1 MWDLAILNGTLV
13 TVTGRFRA
21 HVLVRDGKIGA
32 ITTGAVD
39 GIEARETVDADGKM
53 ILPGMV
59 DAHVHL
65 DEPGPAV
72 NEDFTTGTRAA
83 AAGGVTTVV
92 MMPGF
97 IPCVNDAKTL
107 LERKDQFGEKAFVDY
122 AMLGGAG
129 AEMLDTI
136 VPQAEAGAVGYK
148 SYIRPYNPQRPG
160 LICKDSGDVYVTL
173 QQVKQSGVRV
183 GFHAEDFPVIERL
196 TEDLVAQGRTGYADF
211 HPSRP
216 ESTEILA
223 TLTLLEVAR
232 MTGAPLHLVHMSSP
246 DAIELA
252 IQWREWGTDVT
263 IETCPHYLL
272 LSNDDTARVG
282 PYAQVVP
289 PLRAPESVERLWE
302 QVQDGVIDIIA
313 TDHAPGIPERRQ
325 KGHTN
330 MFESGGGL
338 SALET
343 VMPLMLTEVA
353 NGRISLERLVDLTA
367 EMPARLFKMF
377 PRKGT
382 LQPGADADMI
392 IYDPRVQWR
401 VDINALETKDPE
413 AAKIFDGSRV
423 QGRLDE
429 VYVRGQK
436 VAEAGRCIG
445 TGGYGEW
452 ITPVR

>member
-1 MWDLAILNGTLV
+1 MLIK
-13 TVTGRFRA
+13 
-21 HVLVRDGKIGA
+21 DGKIGA
-32 ITTGAVD
+32 ITTGDLD
-39 GIEARETVDADGKM
+39 GIDVRETVDARGRM
-53 ILPGMV
+53 VLPGMI

-97 IPCVNDAKTL
+97 IPCVNDAETL
-107 LERKDQFGEKAFVDY
+107 LQRKDQFGEKTFVDY

-173 QQVKQSGVRV
+173 REVAKSGVRV
-183 GFHAEDFPVIERL
+183 GFHAEDFPVIEKL

-211 HPSRP
+211 HGSRP

-246 DAIELA
+246 DAIDLA
-252 IQWREWGTDVT
+252 AQWREWGTDVT

-272 LSNDDTARVG
+272 LSDEDTARVG

-289 PLRAPESVERLWE
+289 PLRSPESVARLWE
-302 QVQDGVIDIIA
+302 QVEEGIIDIIA
-313 TDHAPGIPERRQ
+313 TDHAPGLPERRE

-343 VMPLMLTEVA
+343 VMPLLINEVSL
-353 NGRISLERLVDLTA
+353 GRISMEHLVDLVA
-367 EMPARLFKMF
+367 EMPARLFKMY
-377 PRKGT
+377 PRKGI
-382 LQPGADADMI
+382 LQPGADADFI
-392 IYDPRVQWR
+392 LLDPEVEWTIDVNRF
-401 VDINALETKDPE
+401 ETKDPE
-413 AAKIFDGSRV
+413 AAKIFDGRKV
-423 QGRLDE
+423 RGRLDE
-429 VYVRGQK
+429 VYVRGTK
-436 VAEAGRCIG
+436 VAEAGRTTG
-445 TGGYGEW
+445 TAGYGEW
-452 ITPVR
+452 ITPVG

>member
-1 MWDLAILNGTLV
+1 MWDLIIRDGVLV
-13 TVTGRFRA
+13 TSTGRFRGSL
-21 HVLVRDGKIGA
+21 LVQDGKIVSWS
-32 ITTGAVD
+32 TD
-39 GIEARETVDADGKM
+39 GFEGVEAREVVDAKGRF

-92 MMPGF
+92 LMPNF
-97 IPCVNDAKTL
+97 IPCVNDRETL
-107 LERKDQFGEKAFVDY
+107 LERKDQFGEKSYVDY

-129 AEMLDTI
+129 AQMLSTI

-173 QQVKQSGVRV
+173 REVKKSGVRV
-183 GFHAEDFPVIERL
+183 GFHAEDFPVIEKL
-196 TEDLVAQGRTGYADF
+196 TEDLIAQGRTGYADF
-211 HPSRP
+211 HDSRP

-252 IQWREWGTDVT
+252 AQWREWGTDVT

-272 LSNDDTARVG
+272 LSDEDTARVG

-289 PLRAPESVERLWE
+289 PLRSPESVARLWE
-302 QVQDGVIDIIA
+302 LVEDGTVDIIA
-313 TDHAPGIPERRQ
+313 TDHAPGLPERRE

-343 VMPLMLTEVA
+343 VMPLLLTEVA
-353 NGRISLERLVDLTA
+353 HGRLELERLVELA
-367 EMPARLFKMF
+367 CEMPARLFKMF

-382 LQPGADADMI
+382 LRPGADADFI
-392 IYDPRVQWR
+392 
-401 VDINALETKDPE
+401 LFDPE
-413 AAKIFDGSRV
+413 VDWTVDVSTFETADPDAAKIFDGRKIR
-423 QGRLDE
+423 GRLDE

-436 VAEAGRCIG
+436 VAEAGSCVG
-445 TGGYGEW
+445 EGGYGEW
-452 ITPVR
+452 ITPVH